1 MEKVFG
7 SKHFQLKPLL
17 LAAIILLC
25 GASVTFATPP
35 KSKAPQNS
43 SSVSTG
49 DTKSNFKAPPKD
61 LFVDESQLRQPN
73 PVEPVPYPSFPER
86 QQLYRKGLVK
96 GPTPLVQ
103 YLISEVDIVGM
114 YRTQKST
121 GAMLKVKGG
130 STVIGA
136 RVGDLFFNGPIQ
148 QILVYTDKKQ
158 GDEGGPALLPGQPA
172 GEIRCDQVTR
182 YNDGSVQQ
190 KEVTLTYSPRR

>member
-1 MEKVFG
+1 MLKVNG
-7 SKHFQLKPLL
+7 SNHFQLKSFG
-17 LAAIILLC
+17 LAIIILLC
-25 GASVTFATPP
+25 GAGITFAKAP
-35 KSKAPQNS
+35 KSRVVQDS
-43 SSVSTG
+43 SKQTS
-49 DTKSNFKAPPKD
+49 DIKSNFKFPPRD
-61 LFVDESQLRQPN
+61 LFKDESQIRKSN
-73 PVEPVPYPSFPER
+73 PVELVPNPSLPER

-103 YLISEVDIVGM
+103 YLINEVDIVGM